1 MLLSHLWLLVSW
13 FLSLSLYPQGCFLTM
28 TVSWYQ
34 SLIKVLLSRF
44 PQSCR
49 HFHNAET
56 GTQYLVRPS
65 PLPTHSCL
73 PFLGPLPAVA
83 SHCLSLMVQS
93 GQLGAVKLL
102 SAVAGAVQGV
112 CSCGT
117 AVSASLPLSKQSL
130 LSPQSVMPS
139 VSLRFGSAT
148 REPSRLAPPVCQAT
162 HPACQCVPGWVFI
175 TLPRGLCCLL
185 LNVCCGSLDR
195 LCSTRSSQIASFL
208 CFWILIQERR

>member
-1 MLLSHLWLLVSW
+1 
-13 FLSLSLYPQGCFLTM
+13 M

-65 PLPTHSCL
+65 LLPTRSRL
-73 PFLGPLPAVA
+73 PFLGP
-83 SHCLSLMVQS
+83 
-93 GQLGAVKLL
+93 L

-162 HPACQCVPGWVFI
+162 HPACQRVPGWVFI